1 MRLPPYAHKLV
12 GHAFRIGSNPRV
24 DAQFNAGYCVANAIQ
39 RRASKLAH
47 FAPAQVH
54 DAAVNALIARI
65 DVVADESMN
74 TRGHTAVDLEVTTTG
89 GRVLKRALDIAPG
102 FPGAELNDA
111 QHRARFEDCLAY
123 APHALPAAQVQRLL
137 DAIERVD
144 ALDDARA
151 LAGLLVAPRSG

>member
-1 MRLPPYAHKLV
+1 
-12 GHAFRIGSNPRV
+12 
-24 DAQFNAGYCVANAIQ
+24 
-39 RRASKLAH
+39 
-47 FAPAQVH
+47 
-54 DAAVNALIARI
+54 
-65 DVVADESMN
+65 VVADESMN
-74 TRGHTAVDLEVTTTG
+74 TRGHTAVNLEVTTTG
-89 GRVLKRALDIAPG
+89 GWVLKRALDIAPG

-111 QHRARFEDCLAY
+111 QHRARFADCLAY